1 VVSEIYRV
9 RRSGGRLHLAD
20 VVVQRQLSLS
30 ARSDI
35 NLWIAWIGGQ
45 RPEAEL
51 QQLTARIGLVNGK
64 IVEPFDCFEG
74 TSVKANL
81 SKDLNAQGVNFLA
94 RKPLSYWESARPETW
109 LPGA

>member
-35 NLWIAWIGGQ
+35 NLWIA
-45 RPEAEL
+45 
-51 QQLTARIGLVNGK
+51 
-64 IVEPFDCFEG
+64 
-74 TSVKANL
+74 
-81 SKDLNAQGVNFLA
+81 
-94 RKPLSYWESARPETW
+94 
-109 LPGA
+109 